1 VFKLNRRYFIYL
13 FDRVL
18 VAAVTQ
24 KWNYLGKHSDKH
36 FILPPSPKLTQVSS
50 MSSLFIGLTLDESL
64 KKISMK
70 KSTVVLF
77 LLLTTVFVSAQE
89 VVSTQGDSYSNAS
102 GSIDF
107 TIGEVVINTG
117 TDGTNDITQGFHQT
131 NWNFLGVEDFAPD
144 YEAIIF
150 PNPTEDV
157 LNIRTS
163 MFENVTYTLYDAQG
177 KIVMQDIL
185 SAEQTPIQVSQLA
198 PGSYSLILNNQT
210 QNLKSFKLIKT
221 H

>member
-1 VFKLNRRYFIYL
+1 
-13 FDRVL
+13 
-18 VAAVTQ
+18 
-24 KWNYLGKHSDKH
+24 
-36 FILPPSPKLTQVSS
+36 
-50 MSSLFIGLTLDESL
+50 
-64 KKISMK
+64 MK
-70 KSTVVLF
+70 KETLVLCA
-77 LLLTTVFVSAQE
+77 LLTTVSVSAQE

-131 NWNFLGVEDFAPD
+131 NWNFVGLDDHAPD

-150 PNPTEDV
+150 PNPTSDI

-163 MFENVTYTLYDAQG
+163 TFENVTYTLYDAQG
-177 KIVMQDIL
+177 KLVLQDKL

-198 PGSYSLILNNQT
+198 PGAYSLTLNNET
-210 QNLKSFKLIKT
+210 QKLKTFKLVKT